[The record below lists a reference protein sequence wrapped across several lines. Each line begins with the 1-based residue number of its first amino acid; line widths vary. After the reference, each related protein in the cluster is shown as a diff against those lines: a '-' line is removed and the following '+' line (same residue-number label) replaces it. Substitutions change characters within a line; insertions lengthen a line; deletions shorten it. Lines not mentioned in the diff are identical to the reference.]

1 MKNLLFASILMILLG
16 VVALTY
22 QGITYTTKEKA
33 IDIGPLQIT
42 AERTHTLPV
51 LPILGGIAIVGGVV
65 LFLASRRT
73 T

>member
-51 LPILGGIAIVGGVV
+51 LPILGGIAIVGGLI

>member
-1 MKNLLFASILMILLG
+1 MKNLLFASILMIILG

-51 LPILGGIAIVGGVV
+51 LPILGGIAIVGGLI

>member
-1 MKNLLFASILMILLG
+1 MKNILLASILMIILG

-22 QGITYTTKEKA
+22 QGITYTTTEKA

-51 LPILGGIAIVGGVV
+51 LPILGGIAIIGGVI
-65 LFLASRRT
+65 LFWFSRRT